1 MGKKTQRINF
11 KTQEQKYTKRTCKM
25 RVYGTQ
31 EISLKK
37 IEIQPYWKW
46 IL

>member
-11 KTQEQKYTKRTCKM
+11 KTQEQKYTKRTCKT

-37 IEIQPYWKW
+37 IEIQPY
-46 IL
+46 